1 MMVYQQIG
9 HTQSFMYENLLSW
22 AVWLLRTGEASM
34 KPTESGVLQR
44 IEQRPQT
51 LRLIALDRVR
61 DAIVEGRIAP
71 GERLV
76 ERQLSEWLGV
86 SRSVIR
92 EVIRNL
98 ESEGLVETNGTSGPR
113 LAMITTDQVEQVYEI
128 RLQLES
134 SAAAAC
140 ARRAT
145 LDTVEALQTALAEVV
160 AAHAE
165 HNSVGALHAT
175 TRFYELMFCAS
186 GHDIAWEIVQRLN
199 SRISRM
205 RALTLSSPE
214 RQKVGLVQMG
224 RIVEAIAARDAD
236 RAARACRDHVADAAK
251 TALDMLHS

>member
-1 MMVYQQIG
+1 
-9 HTQSFMYENLLSW
+9 
-22 AVWLLRTGEASM
+22 M
-34 KPTESGVLQR
+34 KPTESSVLQR

-98 ESEGLVETNGTSGPR
+98 ESEGLVEASGTSGPR
-113 LAMITTDQVEQVYEI
+113 LAMITADQVEQVYEI
-128 RLQLES
+128 RMQLES

-145 LDTVEALQTALAEVV
+145 LDTVEALQTALAEIV
-160 AAHAE
+160 AANTE
-165 HNSVGALHAT
+165 HNPVGALHAT
-175 TRFYELMFCAS
+175 TRFYEVMFGVS

-224 RIVEAIAARDAD
+224 RIVEAIAARDPD
-236 RAARACRDHVADAAK
+236 RAAQACRDHVADAAK
-251 TALDMLHS
+251 TALGMLRS

>member
-1 MMVYQQIG
+1 
-9 HTQSFMYENLLSW
+9 
-22 AVWLLRTGEASM
+22 M
-34 KPTESGVLQR
+34 KPTDNGVLQR

-128 RLQLES
+128 RTQLES

-145 LDTVEALQTALAEVV
+145 LDTVEALQTALADIVTAQPECRLET
-160 AAHAE
+160 APSE
-165 HNSVGALHAT
+165 HNPVGALHAT
-175 TRFYELMFCAS
+175 THFYEVMFGVS

-205 RALTLSSPE
+205 RAMTLSSPE
-214 RQKVGLVQMG
+214 RQKVGLAQMG

-236 RAARACRDHVADAAK
+236 RAAQACRDHVADAAN
-251 TALDMLHS
+251 TALGMLRS